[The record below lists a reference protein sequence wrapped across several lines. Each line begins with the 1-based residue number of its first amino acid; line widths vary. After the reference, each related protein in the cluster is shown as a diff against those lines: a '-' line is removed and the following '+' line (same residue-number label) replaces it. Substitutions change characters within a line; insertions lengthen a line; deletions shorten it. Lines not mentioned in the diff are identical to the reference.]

1 MQHLTFAVCW
11 LVISV
16 FPANKEIDSQQ
27 RSGSPK
33 GILLFN
39 VAYVGGDL
47 ALGMGMVFLSA
58 KKENQ
63 ID

>member
-1 MQHLTFAVCW
+1 MQHLPFAVCW

-16 FPANKEIDSQQ
+16 FPAKKNDSEQ

-47 ALGMGMVFLSA
+47 AAKGMVFFVDPPIFGES
-58 KKENQ
+58 N
-63 ID
+63 